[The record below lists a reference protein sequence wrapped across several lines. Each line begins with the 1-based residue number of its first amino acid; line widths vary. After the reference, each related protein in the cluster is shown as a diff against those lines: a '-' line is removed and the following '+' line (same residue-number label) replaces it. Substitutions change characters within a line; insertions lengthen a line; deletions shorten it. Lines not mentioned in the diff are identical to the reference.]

1 MSKNKILYQVFNLL
15 EYSHKMFLIK
25 LSFLML
31 IGMFMEVV
39 GIGILLPILNL
50 IVSPTSIAP
59 VFLDFVNFVGL
70 KSNEDIV
77 VFSLILVIVFYFFKT
92 GYMIFLN
99 WHQNLFAA
107 NVSKTTS
114 DKMYTGYLNLDY
126 EFHLHKNSSL
136 LVRNLNIEIPQFTS
150 LIFSFLVASTE
161 FLALIGIF
169 LFLFFIEPLG
179 TISISVI
186 ISLFFFIF
194 YKVNKKNLVRWG
206 DKRQSYSGSMNKDIL
221 EGLGGIKEIIFN
233 SKQIFFSKKFA
244 NNNKQ
249 FYDFQVKY
257 NTLNATPKY
266 FLELI
271 SVIGLSVLI
280 FVMISS
286 SDELV
291 KMIPTIGIF
300 VTAAFRSI
308 PSLNRII
315 MSVQQLK
322 YASSTVELIS
332 TELDL
337 IEKNKI
343 IVDNQKVDVLN
354 FKKIS
359 INNISFT
366 YPKNSDKVLD
376 NINFEILNGQSIGI
390 IGKSGSGKS
399 TLIDILLGIYS
410 PNSGDI
416 KIDNHQMNFTNNIWK
431 NSIGYIPQ
439 TIYLLDDS
447 IKKNIAFGIEESEID
462 YPLLNKAII
471 DSQLN
476 EFIEDLEDGLESKIG
491 ERGVRLSG
499 GQRQRIGIARAL
511 YKNPSIL
518 FLDEATS
525 SLDNQTEIEVM
536 KSVNLLKGKKTII
549 LVAHRISTV
558 ENCDVIIEITKGKIS
573 SFGKPGEILN
583 K

>member
-1 MSKNKILYQVFNLL
+1 
-15 EYSHKMFLIK
+15 
-25 LSFLML
+25 
-31 IGMFMEVV
+31 
-39 GIGILLPILNL
+39 
-50 IVSPTSIAP
+50 
-59 VFLDFVNFVGL
+59 
-70 KSNEDIV
+70 
-77 VFSLILVIVFYFFKT
+77 
-92 GYMIFLN
+92 
-99 WHQNLFAA
+99 
-107 NVSKTTS
+107 
-114 DKMYTGYLNLDY
+114 
-126 EFHLHKNSSL
+126 
-136 LVRNLNIEIPQFTS
+136 
-150 LIFSFLVASTE
+150 
-161 FLALIGIF
+161 
-169 LFLFFIEPLG
+169 
-179 TISISVI
+179 
-186 ISLFFFIF
+186 
-194 YKVNKKNLVRWG
+194 
-206 DKRQSYSGSMNKDIL
+206 
-221 EGLGGIKEIIFN
+221 
-233 SKQIFFSKKFA
+233 
-244 NNNKQ
+244 
-249 FYDFQVKY
+249 
-257 NTLNATPKY
+257 
-266 FLELI
+266 
-271 SVIGLSVLI
+271 
-280 FVMISS
+280 
-286 SDELV
+286 
-291 KMIPTIGIF
+291 
-300 VTAAFRSI
+300 
-308 PSLNRII
+308 